1 MSTDFEKLKEKI
13 FKSSIEIVIFD
24 GWSDKTLFEAASIN
38 EISFE
43 DAKRMFPRG
52 AIDLVKY

>member
-13 FKSSIEIVIFD
+13 FKSSIDIVIFD

-38 EISFE
+38 NISL
-43 DAKRMFPRG
+43 
-52 AIDLVKY
+52 AI